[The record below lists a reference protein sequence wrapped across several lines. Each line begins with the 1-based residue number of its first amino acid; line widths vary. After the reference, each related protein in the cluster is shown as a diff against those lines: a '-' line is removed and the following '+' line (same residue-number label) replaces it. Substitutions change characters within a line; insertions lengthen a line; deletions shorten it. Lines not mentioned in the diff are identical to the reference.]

1 VWKWVVFVVSTLALL
16 YISRAALR
24 KPRSHGFYR
33 FFAWELMLALLML
46 NVSRWFSNSW
56 AWYQVI
62 SWSLLFV
69 CLIPLVLGVRSLRA
83 RGRPD
88 EQQRTE
94 PELLGFERTTS
105 LVTDGIYR
113 YIRHPLYSSL
123 LILNWGIFFK
133 EPSWIAALLA
143 FGASLLLLAT
153 ARADEAECAQTFG
166 ADYRQYMQNTRMFIP
181 YLF

>member
-1 VWKWVVFVVSTLALL
+1 MWKCVAFVLGSLALL
-16 YISRAALR
+16 YLSRVALR
-24 KPRSHGFYR
+24 KPGSHGFYR
-33 FFAWELMLALLML
+33 FFAWELMLALLLL
-46 NVSRWFSNSW
+46 NVSHWLSNWS
-56 AWYQVI
+56 AWYQAI

-69 CLIPLVLGVRSLRA
+69 CLIPLIFGIRSLST
-83 RGRPD
+83 RGRPN
-88 EQQRTE
+88 ERQRTE
-94 PELLGFERTTS
+94 PELLGFERTTR

-133 EPSWIAALLA
+133 DPSWIAAVLA

-153 ARADEAECAQTFG
+153 ARADEAECTQTFG
-166 ADYRQYMQNTRMFIP
+166 ADYRQYMQHTRMFIP